1 MLRNFSYLQTRLLAG
16 VARPGPDLREDLAEL
31 RRVGIEALLSLTETP
46 LDPRE
51 LEAAGLTS
59 RHAPIADF
67 AAPEPELLDDLVA
80 WIGDQQRAGRAVAV
94 HCAAGLGRTG
104 TVLAA
109 CLVADGA
116 SAAEAVEVVRKSR
129 PGSIE
134 TAEQVAA
141 VHAFA
146 RRVAERPLPD

>member
-16 VARPGPDLREDLAEL
+16 VARPGPDLKADLAEL
-31 RRVGIEALLSLTETP
+31 RRVGIGALLSLTETP
-46 LDPRE
+46 VDLRE
-51 LEAAGLTS
+51 LEAAGLVS
-59 RHAPIADF
+59 RHAPIRDY

-80 WIGDQQRAGRAVAV
+80 WIGDQQHGGRAVAV

-109 CLVADGA
+109 CLVAEGA
-116 SAAEAVEVVRKSR
+116 SAAEAVDVVRKSR

-134 TAEQVAA
+134 TDEQVAA

-146 RRVAERPLPD
+146 RRVAERSRPG